1 MPRRLRPIQF
11 SRVFILLIVLLTACS
26 SGPSQGTVSIA
37 HPTPKTVGTQA
48 TPFFSS
54 NGPVTYVALG
64 ASDAVGVGSNVPGAQ
79 GYVPLVAAHLP
90 KGSHL
95 INLGISGIH
104 LHEALSQ
111 ELPLALSTSP
121 NLVTIWLV
129 ANDFI
134 AGVPYDQYF
143 HDLNFLLQKLQNGIH
158 ARVVMANLPDLTRL
172 PAFSN
177 ESSTQKTQ
185 MSVAIQRWNKEIALL
200 ARQYGDALVDLYSQG
215 SQITA
220 HPEYISGD
228 GFHPSP
234 SGYVQ
239 LADYFWR
246 VIEGGRS

>member
-1 MPRRLRPIQF
+1 MLA
-11 SRVFILLIVLLTACS
+11 ACS
-26 SGPSQGTVSIA
+26 SGSSQGTGSNAQSIQNVA
-37 HPTPKTVGTQA
+37 GTQS
-48 TPFFSS
+48 TPFFSPD
-54 NGPVTYVALG
+54 GPVTYVALG
-64 ASDAVGVGSNVPGAQ
+64 ASDAVGVGSNVPGSQ

-134 AGVPYDQYF
+134 AGVTYDQYF
-143 HDLNFLLQKLQNGIH
+143 HDLNYLLQELQKGTH
-158 ARVVMANLPDLTRL
+158 AHVVIANLPDLTRL

-177 ESSTQKTQ
+177 ETAMQKAQ
-185 MSVAIQRWNKEIALL
+185 MIVAIQQWNKEIALL
-200 ARQYGDALVDLYSQG
+200 AKQYGVALVDLFSQG

-220 HPEYISGD
+220 HPEFISGD

-239 LADYFWR
+239 LANYFWR
-246 VIEGGRS
+246 VIEGTRTGKPGQGQVQYLLCRA